1 MDTQTVSP
9 TAPADVEHVRGGVD
23 PKTGMVESVF
33 IRKLRAALKLDCE
46 PHTSDSTPS
55 WPPKDLRRKREK
67 VLAQMTA
74 MFGALFK
81 RIELH
86 KKLPPGKA
94 KSALRI
100 VSDLLEGS
108 KWPKVDKK
116 FPVPAEYKKVDEI
129 RTFRRYE
136 ATCALA
142 LFYQAFDRCGRGDAG
157 GSPVAWPPKD

>member
-9 TAPADVEHVRGGVD
+9 TAPASVDHANVGVD

-33 IRKLRAALKLDCE
+33 IATLRTTLITEDENHEKHA
-46 PHTSDSTPS
+46 S
-55 WPPKDLRRKREK
+55 WPPKALRRKREK
-67 VLAQMTA
+67 VLAEMTA

-86 KKLPPGKA
+86 KKLPPGKS

-100 VSDLLEGS
+100 VSDMLKGS
-108 KWPKVDKK
+108 RWPKIDDTK
-116 FPVPAEYKKVDEI
+116 FPIPAGYDSDEDA

-136 ATCALA
+136 AACALA
-142 LFYQAFDRCGRGDAG
+142 LFYAAYGLCGRGDSG
-157 GSPVAWPPKD
+157 GSPVDWPPKD